1 MKIAVVGAT
10 GLVGRQVVALAE
22 AGGHETIALS
32 RRTGF
37 DLLAPD
43 QRLVQALRG
52 VDAVVEVT
60 ASPTADGEAR
70 VFFTTVAANLG
81 RAATAAGVPRAV
93 MLSIVG
99 TDLTPD
105 FPYYVAKT
113 EQEQA
118 FRAHAPGA
126 RVVRAT
132 QFHEFPGQLIDWYS
146 DGVSVPVQDAPV
158 QTVDT
163 AEVAAVLLAV
173 ATGELTGDVD
183 VAGPRAES
191 LPELV
196 ERVIAH
202 RGLDLKVE
210 LAPTPQSMRD
220 GSMLPGPGALVRGSD
235 FQTWLGAH

>member
-10 GLVGRQVVALAE
+10 GLVGSQVVALAE
-22 AGGHETIALS
+22 AQGHQTVALS

-43 QRLVQALRG
+43 ERLVQALRG

-70 VFFTTVAANLG
+70 IFFTTIAANLG

-113 EQEQA
+113 EQEQT

-132 QFHEFPGQLIDWYS
+132 QFHDFPGQLIDWYS
-146 DGVSVPVQDAPV
+146 NGTSVPVPSAPSH
-158 QTVDT
+158 TVAT
-163 AEVAAVLLAV
+163 EEVAALLLAV
-173 ATGELTGDVD
+173 ATGELAGDVE
-183 VAGPRAES
+183 VAGPRAE
-191 LPELV
+191 P
-196 ERVIAH
+196 
-202 RGLDLKVE
+202 
-210 LAPTPQSMRD
+210 
-220 GSMLPGPGALVRGSD
+220 
-235 FQTWLGAH
+235 